1 MVDQEVE
8 LRVDSEASF
17 EEARVE
23 AEYDIEHW

>member
-1 MVDQEVE
+1 VVDKGFE

-17 EEARVE
+17 EEARIE